1 MQNDIDLS
9 SAASIALGVGLGGLV
24 ILVLSYFPGEP
35 FDYSIKQEDDA
46 PASVEDEAG
55 DIMDEIPVPPT
66 SSKTLHRRHQDA
78 IEVEKAA
85 SALRVDKLQELLGL
99 EESKIRDL
107 VAQAKRDTL
116 NGISPTPRV
125 NYMARADR
133 VVYFSFFML
142 MCYFAWRDYG
152 LNVLDLV
159 AYLFPTETATLRQIL
174 PLV

>member
-55 DIMDEIPVPPT
+55 DIMDEIP
-66 SSKTLHRRHQDA
+66 
-78 IEVEKAA
+78 VEKAA